1 MNLDDNDH
9 SAPILFGLI
18 DLRNKTIHFSTKSK
32 SSVRESLH
40 AYLTEMIST
49 NLPLQQTFNHLGH
62 HINLISIYS
71 VDGEKTHSLIHI
83 RPPSLHN
90 PILEKLLT
98 PRQLAIAQQAAL
110 GKTSNEIADSLH
122 ISPETVRTHIKSIY
136 RRLGVHNR
144 IELARLVLQDE

>member
-1 MNLDDNDH
+1 MDDNKY

-18 DLRNKTIHFSTKSK
+18 DHRNKTIHLSNKLNNK
-32 SSVRESLH
+32 LNESLH
-40 AYLTEMIST
+40 AYFTKLVST
-49 NLPLQQTFNHLGH
+49 NRPLQKTFNHLGH
-62 HINLISIYS
+62 RINLTSIYS